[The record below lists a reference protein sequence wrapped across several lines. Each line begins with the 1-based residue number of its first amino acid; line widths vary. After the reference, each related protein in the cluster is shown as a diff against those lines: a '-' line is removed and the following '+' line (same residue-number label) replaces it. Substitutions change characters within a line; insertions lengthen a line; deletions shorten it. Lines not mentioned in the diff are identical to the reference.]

1 MVNFHVYYSCPLLHL
16 IWCSFCAYT
25 WLICSVTLQE
35 VSFEE
40 LLSPQTTSAPQDNC
54 VVCHCQLKSEK
65 KKLGSFAHTN
75 STRQVISSS
84 ISSHIQSYWGNM
96 RIIQTMLC
104 QQNNINLSIYRVLSS
119 SSSVKFSTVYFSY
132 PFKDCLFCKNFGSVS
147 TRTMSV
153 LLSCPQVLAYCR
165 H

>member
-16 IWCSFCAYT
+16 IWCSFCC
-25 WLICSVTLQE
+25 LHVICSVTLQE

-40 LLSPQTTSAPQDNC
+40 LLSPQTTSAPHDNC
-54 VVCHCQLKSEK
+54 VVCHCQFKVK

-84 ISSHIQSYWGNM
+84 ISSHIQSYWGNIM
-96 RIIQTMLC
+96 RIIQTVLC

-119 SSSVKFSTVYFSY
+119 SSSVKFSTVYYSY
-132 PFKDCLFCKNFGSVS
+132 PFKDCLFCNNLGSVS
-147 TRTMSV
+147 TGTMSV
-153 LLSCPQVLAYCR
+153 FLLSCPQVLAYCR

>member
-1 MVNFHVYYSCPLLHL
+1 MLFLCLHVIDLFSDTAGSVIWRTLESSDHL
-16 IWCSFCAYT
+16 CSSGQLCGAS
-25 WLICSVTLQE
+25 LSVQ
-35 VSFEE
+35 
-40 LLSPQTTSAPQDNC
+40 
-54 VVCHCQLKSEK
+54 KWKKK

-84 ISSHIQSYWGNM
+84 ISSHIQSYWGSIM

-119 SSSVKFSTVYFSY
+119 SSSVKFSTVYYSY
-132 PFKDCLFCKNFGSVS
+132 PFKDCLFCKNLGSVS
-147 TRTMSV
+147 TGTMSV
-153 LLSCPQVLAYCR
+153 FLLSCPQVLAYCR